1 MSFKSRDPCLDERK
15 ERETEKKQGEEHVK
29 VKAEMREKLTQGQE
43 C

>member
-15 ERETEKKQGEEHVK
+15 ERDTKKQGEEHVK